1 MTLTSERVELS
12 NGLTLRAHR
21 RAGAG
26 APVICMHG
34 IWDEGDYFRALGGD
48 GPGSFAGHPLYLF
61 DLRGHGESDKPES
74 GYGWQDY
81 ADDIVCFIKDRD
93 FEQAL
98 LVGHSLGALT
108 SLLVAAEIPDRIAAM
123 VLEDP
128 PVPLREVSG
137 DVFGTLLELKQQKFE
152 TVVDELHAWRPFMS
166 REQAEGSARRLVQ
179 TADGVLAEASSG
191 ISGDV
196 RIPVPGVTISAP
208 TLVIQAGY
216 EDQRAFGAEGP
227 ALLGAVLPNLTI
239 ETIPE
244 TSHNVFREKPDGYKA
259 LVQAWWDALQPA

>member
-1 MTLTSERVELS
+1 MTLTSERIELS

-21 RAGAG
+21 RPGTG
-26 APVICMHG
+26 VPVICMHG
-34 IWDEGDYFRALGGD
+34 IWDEGAYFSELAGD
-48 GPGSFAGHPLYLF
+48 GPGTFSGRPLYLV
-61 DLRGHGESDKPES
+61 DLRGHAESDKPES

-81 ADDIVCFIKDRD
+81 AGDIVCLIQDQG
-93 FEQAL
+93 FEQVT

-108 SLLVAAEIPDRIAAM
+108 SLLVAAQIPDRIAAM

-137 DVFGTLLELKQQKFE
+137 DVFSTLLDLKQKAFE

-179 TADGVLAEASSG
+179 TADGVLSEASSG
-191 ISGDV
+191 ISRGV
-196 RIPVPGVTISAP
+196 QIPVPNVTIPAP

-216 EDQRAFGAEGP
+216 EDQRAFGVEGP
-227 ALLGAVLPNLTI
+227 ALLGAVLPNLRI

-244 TSHNVFREKPDGYKA
+244 TSHNVFREKPDEYKA
-259 LVQAWWDALQPA
+259 IVQEWWDALYPA